1 MAELEVYAGISAAE
15 AEQAVLGAMLVDAR
29 SVPEV
34 MESVRADDFRA
45 GPNQDIFRSIYS
57 MFLAGQTIDPVT
69 VLEAM
74 KEAGTQ
80 GDQTRAYMLQ
90 LMDTTP
96 TAANVGEY
104 LKILRDRSLQR
115 QVAGVVNDLGGM
127 LQEGVT
133 TGQDM
138 LAEAEKRIADI
149 RNGRSQNGL
158 VPMQDIILEAY
169 DRLGELADDSKPS
182 ATVSTGLPDL
192 DRRIHG
198 LGASNLIILAAR
210 PGVGKTSLGLH
221 VALDAG
227 KFSGKDVAFF
237 SLEMSREQLALRL
250 ISAEVYLEHDKLV
263 TGKLSE
269 DDWVKVSVAA
279 ESLVQSKIWV
289 DDDASNTVASIKAKC
304 RRLPNLGLVVID
316 YLQLMDSSGTRKR
329 RGENRQQ
336 EISDISRSLKIM
348 AKELNVP
355 VLCLSQLNRA
365 NESRQDKRPMLS
377 DLRESGAIEQDAD
390 VVLFLYRDSCYNK
403 EAEDDGVAECIIA
416 KNRHG
421 GTGTVELAW
430 LPEFATFAPLE
441 RRYAETA

>member
-1 MAELEVYAGISAAE
+1 MTDITMYAGISAAE

-34 MESVRADDFRA
+34 MEGTRADDFRA
-45 GPNQDIFRSIYS
+45 GPNQDIFRAVYS

-80 GDQTRAYMLQ
+80 NDNSRAYMLQ

-104 LKILRDRSLQR
+104 IKILRDRSLQR
-115 QVAGVVNDLGGM
+115 QVAGVINDLGGM

-138 LAEAEKRIADI
+138 LDEAEKRIADI
-149 RNGRSQNGL
+149 RNGRAQNGL
-158 VPMQDIILEAY
+158 VPMSEVILEAY
-169 DRLGELADDSKPS
+169 DRLGELADDSKPTAS
-182 ATVSTGLPDL
+182 VPTGLPDL

-198 LGASNLIILAAR
+198 LGNSNLIILAAR
-210 PGVGKTSLGLH
+210 PGMGKTSLGLH

-227 KFSGKDVAFF
+227 KFSNKDVAFF

-269 DDWVKVSVAA
+269 EDWVKVSVAA

-316 YLQLMDSSGTRKR
+316 YLQLMDSSGGRKR
-329 RGENRQQ
+329 KGENRQQ
-336 EISDISRSLKIM
+336 EISDISRALKIM

-403 EAEDDGVAECIIA
+403 EAEDDGIAECIIA

-421 GTGTVELAW
+421 STGTVELAW
-430 LPEFATFAPLE
+430 LPEFATFASLE
-441 RRYAETA
+441 HRYAETA

>member
-1 MAELEVYAGISAAE
+1 MSEIELYAGVSATE

-34 MESVRADDFRA
+34 MEAAKADDFRA
-45 GPNQDIFRSIYS
+45 GPNQDIFRAVYG
-57 MFLAGQTIDPVT
+57 MFLSGATIDPVT
-69 VLEAM
+69 VLETM

-80 GDQTRAYMLQ
+80 DDQTRAYMLQ
-90 LMDTTP
+90 LMDATP

-115 QVAGVVNDLGGM
+115 QVAGIVNDLSGM
-127 LQEGVT
+127 LQEGCT
-133 TGQDM
+133 TGAELM
-138 LAEAEKRIADI
+138 AEAEKRIEAI
-149 RNGRSQNGL
+149 RNGHTQNGL

-169 DRLGELADDSKPS
+169 DRLGELVDDSKPS

-198 LGASNLIILAAR
+198 LGNSNLIILAAR
-210 PGVGKTSLGLH
+210 PGMGKTSMGLH

-250 ISAEVYLEHDKLV
+250 ISAEVYLEHDKLT

-269 DDWVKVSVAA
+269 EDWIKVSEAA
-279 ESLVQSKIWV
+279 ESLVQSRIWV

-355 VLCLSQLNRA
+355 VLCLSQLSRA
-365 NESRQDKRPMLS
+365 NESRMDKRPMLS

-390 VVLFLYRDSCYNK
+390 VVLFLYRDGYYNP
-403 EAEDDGVAECIIA
+403 ETEDDNLAECIIA

-421 GTGTVELAW
+421 GTGTVELSW
-430 LPEFATFAPLE
+430 LPEFATFASIE
-441 RRYAETA
+441 HRYAETA